1 MSRIEAAM
9 LLVVQVSQAADKL
22 PALLLN
28 NGRYRFGS
36 IFEETSVGLGA
47 QASAEVSSKISGR
60 MVPE

>member
-1 MSRIEAAM
+1 M